1 MENLY
6 QKLLDK
12 QKLKKQENY
21 KRNYENQKQR
31 SREYYWKNKEYVLE
45 RQRTKKFQTSQ
56 YYKEW
61 YQKNR
66 DKVNIKRYGKKPTN
80 YDKRLYVEPKLKQQP
95 IKKVFTEKDF
105 VLFA

>member
-21 KRNYENQKQR
+21 KRNYEKQKQS

-61 YQKNR
+61 YQKN
-66 DKVNIKRYGKKPTN
+66 KGELNMKRYGKKMN
-80 YDKRLYVEPKLKQQP
+80 EKKIIEP